1 MLTAHLNVFDTLA
14 DFMAGMNPERVLA
27 FFAPPEL
34 QKRADE
40 LVFRKKEGTLSLAEE
55 TELENIFIFEHIV
68 RLAKIRA
75 YSHLT
80 HEA

>member
-1 MLTAHLNVFDTLA
+1 MLATNMNVFDTLA
-14 DFMAGMNPERVLA
+14 DFIAGMNPERVLT
-27 FFAPPEL
+27 FFAPPEI

-40 LVFRKKEGTLSLAEE
+40 LVFRKKEGALSPSEE
-55 TELENIFIFEHIV
+55 SELENIFIFEHIV

-80 HEA
+80 QEA

>member
-1 MLTAHLNVFDTLA
+1 MVATHLNVFDTLA
-14 DFMAGMNPERVLA
+14 DFIAAMDPERVLA
-27 FFAPPEL
+27 FFAPPAL

-40 LVFRKKEGTLSLAEE
+40 LVFRKKEGTLSPAEE

-75 YSHLT
+75 YNQLK